1 MDPLRV
7 GVRAAAAYVILLLLL
22 RLAGKRTVYQGTP
35 FDFVLAL
42 VLGDIVDDALW
53 SEVPMAQ
60 FVVAAAS
67 LVLMKL
73 AVTFR
78 PRQAFRRGPVAEAID
93 CGGRPT

>member
-1 MDPLRV
+1 MDPFRI
-7 GVRAAAAYVILLLLL
+7 GIRAALAYIFLLALL
-22 RLAGKRTVYQGTP
+22 RLAGKATIYQGTP

-60 FVVAAAS
+60 FVVAATS

-73 AVTFR
+73 AVSFR
-78 PRQAFRRGPVAEAID
+78 TRYAVARGRVGRAADRR
-93 CGGRPT
+93 RRST

>member
-7 GVRAAAAYVILLLLL
+7 GVRALLAYLVLLLLL
-22 RLAGKRTVYQGTP
+22 RLAGKASVSQGTP

-60 FVVAAAS
+60 FVIAAAS
-67 LVLMKL
+67 LVFMKL
-73 AVTFR
+73 AITFR
-78 PRQAFRRGPVAEAID
+78 TRYAPLRARRMRVVDDTE
-93 CGGRPT
+93 RRR